1 MTLNDIVRLNI
12 RTILK
17 SRGYYK
23 NKRLTLPMDMKYA
36 PILPYRS
43 IIKGS
48 GGMTL
53 NTLETVAHALDVE
66 VAELIRWENK

>member
-12 RTILK
+12 ITILK

-23 NKRLTLPMDMKYA
+23 NKRLMLPVDMKHLYST
-36 PILPYRS
+36 LTS

-53 NTLETVAHALDVE
+53 NTLETVANALDVQ
-66 VAELIRWENK
+66 VSELIRWE

>member
-1 MTLNDIVRLNI
+1 
-12 RTILK
+12 
-17 SRGYYK
+17 
-23 NKRLTLPMDMKYA
+23 MDMKY
-36 PILPYRS
+36 LYSTLSS

-66 VAELIRWENK
+66 VAELIRWE

>member
-12 RTILK
+12 ITILN

-23 NKRLTLPMDMKYA
+23 NKRLTLPMDMKY
-36 PILPYRS
+36 LYSTLSS

-66 VAELIRWENK
+66 VAELIRWE

>member
-12 RTILK
+12 IKVLK

-23 NKRLTLPMDMKYA
+23 NKRLLLPIDIKYMYSTLS
-36 PILPYRS
+36 S

-53 NTLETVAHALDVE
+53 NTLESIALALDVS
-66 VAELIRWENK
+66 VVELVRWE